1 MQVIGNGKGV
11 VTACVAVAVFRNPV
25 TPWGAA
31 GYATT
36 LGGVLWYSLEKRAA
50 RAPVVAIPLSDEEA
64 GEMVGL
70 TASPRNSAGLPQQ
83 KL

>member
-31 GYATT
+31 GYTTT
-36 LGGVLWYSLEKRAA
+36 LGGVLWYSLEKRAV
-50 RAPVVAIPLSDEEA
+50 RAPVVPWGDEEA

-70 TASPRNSAGLPQQ
+70 TASSPNSANLLQQ